1 MPKFNITTEEV
12 WPHKVFYVVTAK
24 TLEAAM
30 ERIRK
35 GDVEYHD
42 QRIGDITGD
51 SVVGVYEIKQNG
63 KSLDVPVYLVGEC
76 AVTGEKTT
84 PERRLADFWRSRAGV
99 AFSEFDR
106 LIGDESPVHGRGPT
120 IRAMSRREP
129 IDFDLNSEPPERIE
143 RGSTS
148 HKVHAARQLH
158 DDVDSLRE
166 YVARGLPLSRREYY
180 MALAMGYLM
189 GDLPYEE
196 FFQTHWFETAQECG
210 LGRYEDKIKNS

>member
-84 PERRLADFWRSRAGV
+84 PERRLADFWRSRAGIPY
-99 AFSEFDR
+99 SEFDR
-106 LIGDESPVHGRGPT
+106 LIGSESPAHEAKPV

-129 IDFDLNSEPPERIE
+129 IDFNLNPDVTTKGYRNT
-143 RGSTS
+143 RDMRDGVQ
-148 HKVHAARQLH
+148 KQLY